1 MDFLESILSI
11 TRRFIKPR
19 HKVYRIIISS
29 LINHL
34 FNDYYIQIDRSITL
48 IFVVYISETQS
59 VSARILKI
67 SQIRGE
73 IRLFPSIVAIRPRR
87 NGVFLFT
94 RGSTSQGFHQ
104 AASASRVSLFPTPEK
119 RDRGIEK
126 VVARYT
132 LLPQLP
138 APRPKGFKSTGY
150 LNDPRIYTLINHAF
164 QVVFEKIV
172 ENSVLQE
179 EEEF

>member
-1 MDFLESILSI
+1 M
-11 TRRFIKPR
+11 
-19 HKVYRIIISS
+19 
-29 LINHL
+29 
-34 FNDYYIQIDRSITL
+34 
-48 IFVVYISETQS
+48 
-59 VSARILKI
+59 
-67 SQIRGE
+67 
-73 IRLFPSIVAIRPRR
+73 AIRPRR

-94 RGSTSQGFHQ
+94 RKHEPRIPPGGHG
-104 AASASRVSLFPTPEK
+104 ASASRVSLFPTPEK